1 MFSRGLQL
9 RGRIFPGD
17 LGRRSDGEGIRK
29 EGGDRKKEQ
38 SQDILHIGRLD
49 IPVLVGNKSGMK
61 KFFSLEA
68 SNHRPAR
75 LADKIK
81 SEVRKYLKR
90 ERSKELAEG
99 VDFWDFDCRQ
109 GGSSE
114 NAQSLHEKE
123 IGKAIDRA
131 LAAEWKGIY
140 LEILAKPGVRTK
152 RER

>member
-1 MFSRGLQL
+1 MGSKETAVSAYSSHREARHSG
-9 RGRIFPGD
+9 RGR
-17 LGRRSDGEGIRK
+17 
-29 EGGDRKKEQ
+29 Q
-38 SQDILHIGRLD
+38 Q
-49 IPVLVGNKSGMK
+49 VGMK

-68 SNHRPAR
+68 SNHRPPR

-90 ERSKELAEG
+90 ERSKELPEG

-123 IGKAIDRA
+123 IGKAIDQA

>member
-1 MFSRGLQL
+1 MRRG
-9 RGRIFPGD
+9 ISPGD
-17 LGRRSDGEGIRK
+17 LGRRCDGEGLQK
-29 EGGDRKKEQ
+29 EGWDREKQQ
-38 SQDILHIGRLD
+38 SQDILPIGRLD
-49 IPVLVGNKSGMK
+49 IPVVVGNKSGMK

-68 SNHRPAR
+68 SNHKPAR

-90 ERSKELAEG
+90 ERSKELPEG

-109 GGSSE
+109 GGSAE

-123 IGKAIDRA
+123 IGKAIDQA
-131 LAAEWKGIY
+131 LAGEWKGIY

>member
-1 MFSRGLQL
+1 
-9 RGRIFPGD
+9 
-17 LGRRSDGEGIRK
+17 
-29 EGGDRKKEQ
+29 
-38 SQDILHIGRLD
+38 
-49 IPVLVGNKSGMK
+49 VVGNKSGMK

-68 SNHRPAR
+68 SNHKPAR

-90 ERSKELAEG
+90 ERSKELPEG
-99 VDFWDFDCRQ
+99 VDFWDFGCRQ
-109 GGSSE
+109 GESAE

-123 IGKAIDRA
+123 IGKAIDQA
-131 LAAEWKGIY
+131 LLAEWKGIY